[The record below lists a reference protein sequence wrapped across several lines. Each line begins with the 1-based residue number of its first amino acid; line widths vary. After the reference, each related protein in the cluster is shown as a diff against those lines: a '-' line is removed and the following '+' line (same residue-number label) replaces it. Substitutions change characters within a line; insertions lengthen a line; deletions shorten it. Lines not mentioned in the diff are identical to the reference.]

1 MKSAETAHQNS
12 SEIVLSTGL
21 AIGYDEKLAEVG
33 ETISLG
39 LGTHYLLGRNGRGK
53 TTLFR
58 TLCKMIKP
66 LTGDFQIEGNCR
78 FISEDL
84 VFDQELKAPAI
95 LKSLLGKAK
104 AAEALAF
111 ASEIE
116 LDLSK
121 PFGKLSTGNKR
132 KVNLLLAEFGFRNDG
147 NDIIFLDEPF
157 TGLDAP
163 TRQAFIDRWANE
175 TNNVVRVVSS
185 HPDFDEMPVPS
196 ALIISD
202 GVVNHQKS
210 PDITWGELRQFL
222 N

>member
-1 MKSAETAHQNS
+1 MKTTLKTPKEA
-12 SEIVLSTGL
+12 SEIVLSKGL
-21 AIGYDEKLAEVG
+21 SIGYNERLAEVG
-33 ETISLG
+33 ENISLG

-58 TLCKMIKP
+58 TLCKMIQP
-66 LTGDFQIEGNCR
+66 LSGEFQIEGNCR

-84 VFDQELKAPAI
+84 VFDHELKAPAI
-95 LKSLLGKAK
+95 LKSLLGKVR
-104 AAEALAF
+104 AAEALEF
-111 ASEIE
+111 ANQIE

-132 KVNLLLAEFGFRNDG
+132 KVNLLISEFGFNNDG
-147 NDIIFLDEPF
+147 HDIIFLDEPF

-175 TNNVVRVVSS
+175 TNNVVRVVSA
-185 HPDFDEMPVPS
+185 HPDFDDMPVPS
-196 ALIISD
+196 ALVISD
-202 GVVNHQKS
+202 GVLNHQQS
-210 PDITWGELRQFL
+210 PDMSWGELRQFL

>member
-1 MKSAETAHQNS
+1 MKIPSHTHPET
-12 SEIVLSTGL
+12 SEISLSSGL
-21 AIGYDEKLAEVG
+21 SIGYDKGLAEVRG
-33 ETISLG
+33 DISLG
-39 LGTHYLLGRNGRGK
+39 QGTHYLLGRNGRGK

-58 TLCKMIKP
+58 TLCGMIQP
-66 LTGDFQIEGNCR
+66 LAGDFRIEGNCR

-95 LKSLLGKAK
+95 LKSLLPKESAK
-104 AAEALAF
+104 EALEF
-111 ASEIE
+111 AEKLE
-116 LDLSK
+116 LDLTK

-132 KVNLLLAEFGFRNDG
+132 KVNLLLAEFGFKNDG
-147 NDIIFLDEPF
+147 SDIIFLDEPF

-163 TRQAFIDRWANE
+163 TRQAFIDRWATE
-175 TNNVVRVVSS
+175 TNNVVRVVSA

-202 GVVNHQKS
+202 GVLNHQES
-210 PDITWGELRQFL
+210 EDMSWGQLRQFL

>member
-1 MKSAETAHQNS
+1 MTRSSRKSVKPFPWEQEPITSSVVTA
-12 SEIVLSTGL
+12 G
-21 AIGYDEKLAEVG
+21 
-33 ETISLG
+33 
-39 LGTHYLLGRNGRGK
+39 GK

-58 TLCKMIKP
+58 TLCSMIKP
-66 LTGDFQIEGNCR
+66 LTGEFQVEGNCR

-95 LKSLLGKAK
+95 LKSLLGKTR
-104 AAEALAF
+104 AAEALKF
-111 ASEIE
+111 AKEIE
-116 LDLSK
+116 LDLTK

-132 KVNLLLAEFGFRNDG
+132 KVNLLLAEFGFNNDG
-147 NDIIFLDEPF
+147 RDIIFLDEPF

-175 TNNVVRVVSS
+175 TNNVVRVVSA

-196 ALIISD
+196 ALVISE
-202 GVVNHQKS
+202 GVLNHQQS
-210 PDITWGELRQFL
+210 PDMSWGELRQFL

>member
-1 MKSAETAHQNS
+1 MKSVSQSNQNP
-12 SEIVLSTGL
+12 SEITLSTGL

-58 TLCKMIKP
+58 TLCSMIKP
-66 LTGDFQIEGNCR
+66 LTGEFQVEGNCR

-95 LKSLLGKAK
+95 LKALLGKVK
-104 AAEALAF
+104 AAEALEF
-111 ASEIE
+111 AKQIE
-116 LDLSK
+116 LDLTK

-147 NDIIFLDEPF
+147 RDIIFLDEPF

-175 TNNVVRVVSS
+175 TNNVVRVVSA

-196 ALIISD
+196 ALVISE
-202 GVVNHQKS
+202 GVLNHQQS
-210 PDITWGELRQFL
+210 PDMSWGELRQFL

>member
-1 MKSAETAHQNS
+1 MKSATANPSNS
-12 SEIVLSTGL
+12 SEITLSTGL
-21 AIGYDEKLAEVG
+21 SIGYGEKLAEVG

-66 LTGDFQIEGNCR
+66 LAGDFKVEGNCR

-95 LKSLLGKAK
+95 LKSLLSRAK
-104 AAEALAF
+104 ATEALAF

-116 LDLSK
+116 LDLTK

-147 NDIIFLDEPF
+147 LDIVFLDEPF

-175 TNNVVRVVSS
+175 TNNVVRVVSA

-196 ALIISD
+196 ALVISD
-202 GVVNHQKS
+202 GIVNHQKS
-210 PDITWGELRQFL
+210 PDMSWGELRQFL

>member
-1 MKSAETAHQNS
+1 MSQTHQKA
-12 SEIVLSTGL
+12 SEITLSTGL
-21 AIGYDEKLAEVG
+21 SIGYDEKLAEVG

-58 TLCKMIKP
+58 TLCSMIKP
-66 LTGDFQIEGNCR
+66 LSGDFQVEGNCR

-95 LKSLLGKAK
+95 LKALLGKKK
-104 AAEALAF
+104 ATEALEF
-111 ASEIE
+111 AKKIE

-132 KVNLLLAEFGFRNDG
+132 KVNLLLAEFGFHDDG
-147 NDIIFLDEPF
+147 SDIIFLDEPF

-163 TRQAFIDRWANE
+163 TRQAFIDRWAQE
-175 TNNVVRVVSS
+175 TSNVVRVVSA
-185 HPDFDEMPVPS
+185 HPDFDDMPVPS
-196 ALIISD
+196 ALVISN
-202 GVVNHQKS
+202 GVLNHQQS
-210 PDITWGELRQFL
+210 PDMLWGELRQFL

>member
-1 MKSAETAHQNS
+1 MKTASKAHNKT
-12 SEIVLSTGL
+12 SEIVLSSGL
-21 AIGYDEKLAEVG
+21 AIGYDQRLAEVG

-58 TLCKMIKP
+58 TLCGMIKP
-66 LTGDFQIEGNCR
+66 LEGEYQVEGFCR

-95 LKSLLGKAK
+95 LKSLLGKK
-104 AAEALAF
+104 KTVEALEF
-111 ASEIE
+111 AQQIE

-121 PFGKLSTGNKR
+121 PYGKLSTGNKR
-132 KVNLLLAEFGFRNDG
+132 KVNLLLAEFGFRNDDQ
-147 NDIIFLDEPF
+147 DIIFLDEPF

-163 TRQAFIDRWANE
+163 TRQAFIDRWAQE
-175 TNNVVRVVSS
+175 TSNVVRVVSA

-196 ALIISD
+196 ALVISD
-202 GVVNHQKS
+202 GILNHQQS
-210 PDITWGELRQFL
+210 PDMSWGELRQFL